1 MVEFLGTRFLCAA
14 ISNPLSHPEKA
25 GLTLSNNEGVSRKL
39 LVSAPGRFLSVS
51 IKRCRSVRLNEAVWG
66 FSSSLT
72 DLRSCQASISA
83 YYYL

>member
-51 IKRCRSVRLNEAVWG
+51 INVVVLFGLMKQYRDSV
-66 FSSSLT
+66 
-72 DLRSCQASISA
+72 LR
-83 YYYL
+83 

>member
-39 LVSAPGRFLSVS
+39 LVSAPRRFLSVS
-51 IKRCRSVRLNEAVWG
+51 IKRCGSVRLNEAV
-66 FSSSLT
+66 
-72 DLRSCQASISA
+72 
-83 YYYL
+83 